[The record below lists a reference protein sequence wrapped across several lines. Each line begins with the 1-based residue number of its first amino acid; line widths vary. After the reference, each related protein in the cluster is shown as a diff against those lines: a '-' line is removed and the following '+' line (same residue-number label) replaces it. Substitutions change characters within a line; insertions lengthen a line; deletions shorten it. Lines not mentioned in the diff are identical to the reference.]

1 MPHLILYSH
10 GVEFDRRP
18 LTATPVVVGRGTD
31 CELSV
36 HDILLSRRHFRLT
49 PTTDGWLMIDL
60 RSRNGT
66 LVNGNIVEQQILK
79 PNDVIRAGKTAFRFM
94 PGAVQVT
101 PARPATP
108 PPVPVA
114 SPSESTAF
122 GLVIARPKVRIPA
135 SPVSPAFR
143 MASPK
148 PRPRDPDSFADTG
161 VYALLDQI
169 VSSSWDSTYALNA
182 RPLPRALPRA
192 AVTTARDQKPHEAP
206 ADAND
211 TAVHRADFTMLP
223 VATVVLQ
230 RTPRRFRTRI
240 RLAPLR
246 RWVRHLAR
254 VRLF

>member
-36 HDILLSRRHFRLT
+36 HDIMLSRRHFRLT
-49 PTTDGWLMIDL
+49 PTTDGWLVIDL

-66 LVNGNIVEQQILK
+66 RVNGINVEQQILK
-79 PNDVIRAGKTAFRFM
+79 ENDLIRAGKTAFRFV
-94 PGAVQVT
+94 PGVISVQRN
-101 PARPATP
+101 RPATP
-108 PPVPVA
+108 PPPA
-114 SPSESTAF
+114 ANPSESTAF
-122 GLVIARPKVRIPA
+122 GLTAPQPKLRKPA

-148 PRPRDPDSFADTG
+148 PRPRDPASFADTG

-169 VSSSWDSTYALNA
+169 ASSSWDSTYALNA

-192 AVTTARDQKPHEAP
+192 AMTTARHVEPSIP
-206 ADAND
+206 ADPHDRATSTT
-211 TAVHRADFTMLP
+211 TALP
-223 VATVVLQ
+223 AARLL
-230 RTPRRFRTRI
+230 RTGTAGTPPAPRLSRLRRFVRSLRTVRI
-240 RLAPLR
+240 
-246 RWVRHLAR
+246 
-254 VRLF
+254 F

>member
-36 HDILLSRRHFRLT
+36 HDIMLSRRHFRLT
-49 PTTDGWLMIDL
+49 PTTDGWLLIDL

-66 LVNGNIVEQQILK
+66 RVNGVQVEQQILK
-79 PNDVIRAGKTAFRFM
+79 ENDLIRAGKTAFRFVPRVM
-94 PGAVQVT
+94 QASRN
-101 PARPATP
+101 RPATP
-108 PPVPVA
+108 PVPTA
-114 SPSESTAF
+114 NPSESTAF
-122 GLVIARPKVRIPA
+122 GLTTPTPKLRKPA

-182 RPLPRALPRA
+182 RPLPRTLPRA
-192 AVTTARDQKPHEAP
+192 AVTTARHVEPPANLDPHEQS
-206 ADAND
+206 
-211 TAVHRADFTMLP
+211 RS
-223 VATVVLQ
+223 ATVMTALPAA
-230 RTPRRFRTRI
+230 RLLRSGIGTKPAAPRMSRLRRFVRSLRNVRI
-240 RLAPLR
+240 
-246 RWVRHLAR
+246 
-254 VRLF
+254 F